1 MFWADNLCVYTTNII
16 VWFNYVIII
25 NSRIVSVEKGSGML
39 TVQLEY
45 LLETMISLSHWK
57 PQL

>member
-25 NSRIVSVEKGSGML
+25 NSRIVSVEKGSGVL
-39 TVQLEY
+39 TVQLEH